1 MATTIYNSNSD
12 GDGDGDSELQWQ
24 RRSPNAARRNAYN
37 EWNYSKLRI
46 WQLTE
51 YDKIIF
57 VDSDLVTLRNIDEFF
72 QYPQLSAVGNDQVL
86 FNSGIILIEPSKCTF
101 RKLMDRK
108 QKLTW
113 WNRWPSTL
121 NYLKVFEETKSSERE
136 KLPESLY
143 TIHYLGLKP
152 WMCYRDYDC
161 NWDMGKRHI
170 FASDSAHRK
179 WWQVFDAMPKTLRPY
194 YSLTKKM
201 DARINKWRERAK
213 NASLPDRHWKIKV
226 KDLRQH
232 H

>member
-1 MATTIYNSNSD
+1 MLPGETPTTS
-12 GDGDGDSELQWQ
+12 G
-24 RRSPNAARRNAYN
+24 
-37 EWNYSKLRI
+37 
-46 WQLTE
+46 T
-51 YDKIIF
+51 
-57 VDSDLVTLRNIDEFF
+57 T
-72 QYPQLSAVGNDQVL
+72 YPQLSAVGNDQVL

-108 QKLTW
+108 QNVVSYNGGDQGFLNEVFTW